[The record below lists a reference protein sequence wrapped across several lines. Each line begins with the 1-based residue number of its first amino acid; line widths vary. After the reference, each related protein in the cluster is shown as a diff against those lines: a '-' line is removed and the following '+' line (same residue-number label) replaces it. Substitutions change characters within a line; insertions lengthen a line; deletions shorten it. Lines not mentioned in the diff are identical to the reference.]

1 MKTQICITVD
11 VEFSISGA
19 FADPTGRQP
28 TGPVSAT
35 CPVVGSSGGLDFILD
50 TLERH
55 GLRGVFF
62 VEVLNTCYFGDAPM
76 GTIARYIRDRGHDV
90 QMHLHPCW
98 AIFSQPDWRTLVKSG
113 APTDSLAGM
122 DEKRLEE
129 LLTAGL
135 AVFSRWQLPKPCA
148 FRAGNLQVAATI
160 YPILKRLG
168 IPLSS
173 NIGLG
178 AYRPEDQGLRLA
190 GGRHWIDGVLELP
203 VASHRYFHFGPYE
216 RWKTFTVIGTG
227 VDEAAELLRAAT
239 KSNASPVVVLTH
251 PSEFVTKTSDD
262 YHSLRVNALSRN
274 RLQKLCAFLTNH
286 ADEFEVT
293 TFSKSL
299 PAWTTGEGTINPSW
313 RITPLAIA
321 KRLIENR
328 LAAS

>member
-1 MKTQICITVD
+1 MRTQVCITVD

-19 FADPTGRQP
+19 FADPIGRQP
-28 TGPVSAT
+28 AGPVSAT
-35 CPVVGSSGGLDFILD
+35 CPVDDASSGLDFILN

-62 VEVLNTCYFGDAPM
+62 VEVLNTCYFGDPPM
-76 GTIARYIRDRGHDV
+76 ETIARYIRDRGHDV

-98 AIFSQPDWRTLVKSG
+98 IMFSQPDWRTLVESG

-135 AVFSRWQLPKPCA
+135 AVFTRWRLPRPCA
-148 FRAGNLQVAATI
+148 FRAGNLQVDAKI

-178 AYRPEDQGLRLA
+178 AYRPEDPGLHLA

-203 VASHRYFHFGPYE
+203 VASHRYFNFGSYE

-227 VDEAAELLRAAT
+227 ADEAAEILRAAA
-239 KSNASPVVVLTH
+239 KSNASPVTVLTH
-251 PSEFVTKTSDD
+251 PSEFVKKTAAD
-262 YHSLRVNALSRN
+262 YDSLRVNVLSRN
-274 RLQKLCAFLTNH
+274 RLQKLCEFLSNH
-286 ADEFEVT
+286 QDEFEVT

-299 PAWTTGEGTINPSW
+299 PAWTTHEGTINPSW

-321 KRLIENR
+321 KRLIENH
-328 LAAS
+328 LTAS